1 MAKDRSYA
9 RLGAAEVDLLAAAA
23 ERLADADALL
33 EKGRFA
39 STIVLG
45 LYALEITLKAKICHR
60 LNLTHLPR
68 PFEIHELDELL
79 NLSGLSK
86 RLDEP
91 AAIRVKANWN
101 LIVTG
106 PALHV
111 NDLRYLPG
119 AHVTQAQGDL
129 FLQQLRNLPDGI
141 LPWLIAQ
148 N

>member
-1 MAKDRSYA
+1 MANGRSFA
-9 RLGAAEVDLLAAAA
+9 RFGTAQVDLFAAAT
-23 ERLADADALL
+23 ERLADAEALL
-33 EKGRFA
+33 QKGRFA
-39 STIVLG
+39 STIALG
-45 LYALEITLKAKICHR
+45 LYSLEITLKAKICHR
-60 LNLTHLPR
+60 LDLTHLPR

-79 NLSGLSK
+79 ILTGLSK

-91 AAIRVKANWN
+91 SAIRVKANWN
-101 LIVTG
+101 AIVTG

-119 AHVTQAQGDL
+119 AHITQTEGDL
-129 FLQQLRNLPDGI
+129 FLEQLRDQPDGV